1 MRLLKKIMYSVS
13 MIFWIFFLFIYI
25 PPTITPTE
33 YQNIAKAQ
41 NISHPVIFPWR
52 LKFLK
57 VLCCLYLKNL
67 TKLKDCWSGFLKMI
81 CQTQKNINWGGK
93 ILMEWKLMKMCWM
106 NYMDIDF
113 STCELIKYNWILT
126 LFNNKYFLSQ
136 SVFVNYLLKETNFC
150 FV

>member
-13 MIFWIFFLFIYI
+13 MIFWIFFFLFIYI

-67 TKLKDCWSGFLKMI
+67 TKLKDCWSGFLKNDLSN
-81 CQTQKNINWGGK
+81 TEKYKLGGKNIDGMK
-93 ILMEWKLMKMCWM
+93 INENVL
-106 NYMDIDF
+106 N
-113 STCELIKYNWILT
+113 ELYGH
-126 LFNNKYFLSQ
+126 
-136 SVFVNYLLKETNFC
+136 
-150 FV
+150 